1 MSNFSHY
8 SFQQAV
14 YQLLSS
20 DSTLLALVD
29 AVYDRP
35 PQGSPFPYITL
46 GDMAISDWST
56 KTSTGTEILLTI
68 YIWSRSGGRKETADI
83 SDRVYRLLHQAS
95 VSVSGQALVQIRY
108 LSSDIQLDDDGITY
122 QGMMRFRSLL
132 EATA

>member
-14 YQLLSS
+14 YQVLTG
-20 DSTLLALVD
+20 DSTLSALID
-29 AVYDRP
+29 AVYDRA

-46 GDMAISDWST
+46 GEMDISDWST
-56 KTSTGTEILLTI
+56 KTSTGTEILLNI
-68 YIWSRSGGRKETADI
+68 HIWSRSGGRKETADI

-95 VSVSGQALVQIRY
+95 LSVSGQVLVQIRY
-108 LSSDIQLDDDGITY
+108 LSSDIHLEDDGITY
-122 QGMMRFRSLL
+122 QGVMRFRSLL